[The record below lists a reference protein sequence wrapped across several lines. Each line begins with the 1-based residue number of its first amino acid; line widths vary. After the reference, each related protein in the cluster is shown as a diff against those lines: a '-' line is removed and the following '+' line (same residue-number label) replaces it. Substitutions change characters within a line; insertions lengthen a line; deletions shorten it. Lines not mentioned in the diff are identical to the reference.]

1 MTVDLKMFRLP
12 TTAACGLAGILLALA
27 LATPAIAD
35 DDLPDVQ
42 RVADALVAEAL
53 ESNLGLSAVQAG
65 VDQRLAALDIARARF
80 LPTLDLQLRYSAA
93 DGGREFE
100 LPVGDLLNPVY
111 DSLNALLAAAGQ
123 PAPFTPIA
131 NQTLGFLREREQ
143 DSVLRLSQPLYDARI
158 TAARRQASYGYDA
171 ARYGLEAYRLQL
183 ERDVRQA
190 YYRWL
195 ASREA
200 IDILA
205 ATLELAQEN
214 ERVNGSLYRNGK
226 VTRDLVLRAE
236 ADRLKI
242 DQRLARA
249 RATASIALRYV
260 NLLRNAPL
268 TRELESATVTDAD
281 LPRIAARIPR
291 PAGAAAAA
299 LQLEGAALERRN
311 ELRQLDAGIA
321 AAGESEQ
328 IARAAYQPQV
338 ALAVDA
344 GTQGAEW
351 DYSDQDQYVMAS
363 VIVRFNLFNGGA
375 DRASV
380 HAARARSAELMAGR
394 ALAEQQIRIQV
405 HEALSDLEVAEA
417 SLATA
422 SRRRDAADAAFA
434 IIAKKRDLGQVSPA
448 EYLDAQRA
456 LTEARLNGNVTRY
469 EALAA
474 LAQVEYAI
482 GGVEQ
487 QP

>member
-1 MTVDLKMFRLP
+1 MSRHSKSIQFFFT
-12 TTAACGLAGILLALA
+12 GLALA
-27 LATPAIAD
+27 LSLAAKADATADAPA
-35 DDLPDVQ
+35 VE

-53 ESNLGLSAVQAG
+53 ESNLGLTAAQAG
-65 VDQRLAALDIARARF
+65 VDQRLAALDAARARF
-80 LPTLDLQLRYSAA
+80 LPTLDLQLRYSRA
-93 DGGREFE
+93 DGGREIE

-111 DSLNALLAAAGQ
+111 SSLNSLLAAAGQ

-131 NQTLGFLREREQ
+131 NQTFSFLRDREQ

-158 TAARRQASYGYDA
+158 AAARRQASYGYDA
-171 ARYGLEAYRLQL
+171 ARYGLDAYRQQL

-200 IDILA
+200 IGILT
-205 ATLELAQEN
+205 ATFEMAQEN
-214 ERVNGSLYRNGK
+214 ERVNESLHRNGK

-236 ADRLKI
+236 ADRLAI
-242 DQRLARA
+242 EQQLIRA
-249 RATASIALRYV
+249 RATESLARRYV
-260 NLLRNAPL
+260 NLLCNAPL
-268 TRELESATVTDAD
+268 TRELEGAAVTDAD
-281 LPRIAARIPR
+281 LPLLAARVPR
-291 PAGAAAAA
+291 AAESLENIAVERRAEL
-299 LQLEGAALERRN
+299 LQLE
-311 ELRQLDAGIA
+311 AGVA
-321 AAGESEQ
+321 AASESER
-328 IARAAYQPQV
+328 IAKAAFKPQV

-344 GTQGAEW
+344 GSQGTDW
-351 DYSDQDQYVMAS
+351 DYGDQDPYVMAS
-363 VIVRFNLFNGGA
+363 VIVRFNLFSGGA

-380 HAARARSAELMAGR
+380 RAARARSVELAAGR

-422 SRRRDAADAAFA
+422 SRRADAAAAAFA
-434 IIAKKRDLGQVSPA
+434 IVAKKRDLGQVSPA

-456 LTEARLNGNVTRY
+456 LTEARLDGNVTRY
-469 EALAA
+469 DALAA
-474 LAQVEYAI
+474 LAQVTYAI